1 MLKAKLAHI
10 NIKDV
15 DEIRKDENRTSW
27 EIISGRTVGS
37 RNISVGL
44 NETYPG
50 RMVPEHKH
58 DNEEEV
64 MYFISGQGRFVTKD
78 KEFDLI
84 PGTVVYNPP
93 GDPHKIINTGK
104 EVLRFIWMYSP
115 QLQRQRNK

>member
-50 RMVPEHKH
+50 RMVP
-58 DNEEEV
+58 
-64 MYFISGQGRFVTKD
+64 GQGRFVTKD